1 MFYLVFVVLVRF
13 QIEFHL
19 PMDLNPIEYE
29 RLIRIN
35 KPIVKRFE
43 SFVFVMNMSL
53 LLVVLVISLIDSNVY
68 KHRFPVENHRGM
80 AFVDNFSLA
89 NLLVNADV
97 TIEFHLRTMFLLPRE
112 KKQKVLH
119 CRHSLK
125 RNISCVEI
133 LHLLVALSF
142 PLHIFQFVNA
152 MQQQCTRGRRET
164 IIVCFSLSKLTK
176 SHFVSTLNLII
187 EINNRL
193 V

>member
-1 MFYLVFVVLVRF
+1 MKT
-13 QIEFHL
+13 I
-19 PMDLNPIEYE
+19 
-29 RLIRIN
+29 
-35 KPIVKRFE
+35 
-43 SFVFVMNMSL
+43 L

-80 AFVDNFSLA
+80 VFVDNFSLI

-97 TIEFHLRTMFLLPRE
+97 TIEFRLRTTFLLPRE

-125 RNISCVEI
+125 RTISCVEI

-152 MQQQCTRGRRET
+152 MQQQCTRGRRERQLFFVN
-164 IIVCFSLSKLTK
+164 IKYSFFFVFSLS
-176 SHFVSTLNLII
+176 LNLLNHI
-187 EINNRL
+187 L
-193 V
+193 FHH